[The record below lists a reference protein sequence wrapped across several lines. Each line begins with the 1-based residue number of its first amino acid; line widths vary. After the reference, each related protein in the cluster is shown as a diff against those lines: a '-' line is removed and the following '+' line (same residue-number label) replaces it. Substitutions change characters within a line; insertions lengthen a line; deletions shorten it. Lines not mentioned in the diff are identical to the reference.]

1 MPISVD
7 ETPPATY
14 ATIGRILLVGMR
26 HRCGF
31 TLIEIL
37 IVVAVIAVLAATVIP
52 QFASS
57 TENAKASALE
67 YNVKVLR
74 EQAQIYQAHH
84 FGDFPTIQDNDLPQ
98 LTGAT
103 NVHGEIGASG
113 DDYPLGPYVN
123 EAIPANPFD
132 ESNKVTAVAV
142 QGQKPTRAVGS
153 LGGWQYDESNGAVW
167 PNHPGYYTS
176 RVSVEVGPAV
186 PVTP

>member
-1 MPISVD
+1 MD
-7 ETPPATY
+7 
-14 ATIGRILLVGMR
+14 MR
-26 HRCGF
+26 RRYGF

-37 IVVAVIAVLAATVIP
+37 IVVAIMAVLAATVIP

-57 TENAKASALE
+57 TEDAKLSALE

-84 FGDFPTIQDNDLPQ
+84 LGDLPTIRDNDLPQ

-123 EAIPANPFD
+123 EAIPMNPFD

-142 QGQKPTRAVGS
+142 RGQKPTRAVGG
-153 LGGWQYDESNGAVW
+153 LGGWQYDEANGAVW
-167 PNHPGYYTS
+167 PNHPGYYLG
-176 RVSVEVGPAV
+176 RVTAEAEVLVPA
-186 PVTP
+186 TP